1 MLVTM
6 VAEKK
11 LIADLFHR
19 CEQEFVLPLEED
31 FGNHEWLWFPC
42 ISPAELEAWWTALED
57 VETFWRE
64 DTREKWPGELVRV
77 DENLEL
83 SRLWEGLWNSGAHRV
98 RVDLNQ
104 QFDLTEPD
112 TYLRMSNGKIVLH
125 KGAFELEDGS
135 CSDTSPAEPLEPD

>member
-1 MLVTM
+1 MLVTR

-11 LIADLFHR
+11 LIADLIHR
-19 CEQEFVLPLEED
+19 CDLEFVLPLEED

-42 ISPAELEAWWTALED
+42 ISPVELEAWWAALED

-83 SRLWEGLWNSGAHRV
+83 SRLWEGLWNNGAHRV
-98 RVDLNQ
+98 RVGLNQ

-112 TYLRMSNGKIVLH
+112 TYLRMPDGKIVLH
-125 KGAFELEDGS
+125 KGAFELEDAR
-135 CSDTSPAEPLEPD
+135 CSDTSLVEPLEPD